1 MPKISVIV
9 PCYNQAQYLSEALES
24 VLAQTYTNWECIIV
38 NDGSPD
44 NTEET
49 AMAWCEKDVRIK
61 YFKKENGGVSSARN
75 FGISNSTGEYILPL
89 DADDKI
95 HPEYLFEACA
105 ILDNKKDIGIVYSL
119 VEKFGEESG
128 LVELPEYSLEKM
140 LAGNLI
146 NNSSVFRRSDYNRTN
161 GYNINMLSGL
171 EDWDF
176 LLTFIEL
183 GVGVFQI
190 KKLYFYYRI
199 NKKSR
204 NNSIDF
210 YNAKALNKQIFLN
223 HLNLYATHFHDPI
236 NLYYE
241 NQSQA
246 RYIKYLRDRI
256 LLIQNSMMYKTGE
269 LLIRPFRYIKHLI
282 KPNTQH
288 QHKDF
293 KTISKYNQQ

>member
-1 MPKISVIV
+1 METTKVSIIV

-24 VLAQTYTNWECIIV
+24 VLAQTYTDWECIIV

-44 NTEET
+44 NTEEI
-49 AMAWCEKDVRIK
+49 AISWCKKDVRFR
-61 YFKKENGGVSSARN
+61 YFKKENGGVCSARN
-75 FGISNSTGEYILPL
+75 YGIANSTGEYILPL

-119 VEKFGEESG
+119 VEKFGAEGG
-128 LVELPEYSLEKM
+128 LVELPAYSLEKM

-176 LLTFIEL
+176 WLTFIEL

-190 KKLYFYYRI
+190 KKLYFFYRI

-204 NNSIDF
+204 NKSI
-210 YNAKALNKQIFLN
+210 NICQGKELNKQIYLN
-223 HLNLYATHFHDPI
+223 HLNFYAAHFPDPI
-236 NLYYE
+236 SLTH
-241 NQSQA
+241 QLHA
-246 RYIKYLRDRI
+246 KDRYIK
-256 LLIQNSMMYKTGE
+256 LLEQGLDEIE
-269 LLIRPFRYIKHLI
+269 LSFTYRLGNFLI
-282 KPNTQH
+282 KPFRFFRRLRAGAKRKQ
-288 QHKDF
+288 K
-293 KTISKYNQQ
+293 K